1 MKPIHLN
8 LAARPYRNYLP
19 VNLVV
24 VAASLLIAFLALYN
38 VDTFI
43 RYRTETVT
51 TRAKI
56 AKLEAETAREQRLA
70 DDAERRL
77 KTVNVAALQKQ
88 TRFVNAQ
95 IAERAFS
102 WSELLDRLETILAN
116 NTRILSITPTFEKV
130 AAGQP
135 STGLVHVELQC
146 EAKSGDAL
154 VEMINRFNRDPH
166 FVNPFPRVETAT
178 PTGYQFMIGVDYKPS
193 TPSSSPAAQPAS
205 YTPAAKSPA
214 ATSDVPLTTTAAN
227 PGDNR

>member
-43 RYRTETVT
+43 RYRSATVS
-51 TRAKI
+51 TRDAI

-70 DDAERRL
+70 DEATRRV
-77 KTVNVAALQKQ
+77 KTVNVTALQKQ
-88 TRFVNAQ
+88 TKFVNAQ

-102 WSELLDRLETILAN
+102 WSELLDRLESILAN
-116 NTRILSITPTFEKV
+116 NTRITSISPTFEKNT
-130 AAGQP
+130 A
-135 STGLVHVELQC
+135 GLVHVDLVC

-166 FVNPFPRVETAT
+166 FSNPFPRIETVT
-178 PTGYQFMIGVDYKPS
+178 PTGYNFAIGVDYKPA
-193 TPSSSPAAQPAS
+193 TPNTAAQPAS
-205 YTPAAKSPA
+205 LTPAGVTP
-214 ATSDVPLTTTAAN
+214 
-227 PGDNR
+227 

>member
-1 MKPIHLN
+1 VKPIHLN

-43 RYRTETVT
+43 RYRTETVA

-70 DDAERRL
+70 DDAVGRV
-77 KTVNVAALQKQ
+77 KAYNVTALQKQ

-102 WSELLDRLETILAN
+102 WSELLDRLESILAP
-116 NTRILSITPTFEKV
+116 NTRITSIQPAFDK
-130 AAGQP
+130 AAIGV
-135 STGLVHVELQC
+135 VHLELLC
-146 EAKSGDAL
+146 EAKTGDSL
-154 VEMINRFNRDPH
+154 VDMINRFNRDAR
-166 FVNPFPRVETAT
+166 FSNPFPRVETAT
-178 PTGYQFMIGVDYKPS
+178 PTGYTFSIGVDYRPTLPGS
-193 TPSSSPAAQPAS
+193 AAAAPAASAA
-205 YTPAAKSPA
+205 PAAYAPA
-214 ATSDVPLTTTAAN
+214 
-227 PGDNR
+227 GGNR

>member
-1 MKPIHLN
+1 VKPIHLN

-43 RYRTETVT
+43 RYRTATVS
-51 TRAKI
+51 TRADI

-70 DDAERRL
+70 DEAARRV
-77 KTVNVAALQKQ
+77 KTVNVTALQKQ
-88 TRFVNAQ
+88 TKFVNAQ

-102 WSELLDRLETILAN
+102 WSELLDRLESILAN
-116 NTRILSITPTFEKV
+116 NTRIISISPTFEKNT
-130 AAGQP
+130 AGLIHVD
-135 STGLVHVELQC
+135 LVC

-166 FVNPFPRVETAT
+166 FSNPFPRVETAT
-178 PTGYQFMIGVDYKPS
+178 PTGYNFTIGVDYKPA
-193 TPSSSPAAQPAS
+193 TPNASAQPAAL
-205 YTPAAKSPA
+205 PP
-214 ATSDVPLTTTAAN
+214 VGVN
-227 PGDNR
+227 P

>member
-24 VAASLLIAFLALYN
+24 VAASLAIAFLALYN
-38 VDTFI
+38 VDIFI
-43 RYRTETVT
+43 RYRTETVA

-102 WSELLDRLETILAN
+102 WSELLDRLETILAD
-116 NTRILSITPTFEKV
+116 NTRILSIQPTFEKT
-130 AAGQP
+130 APGQP
-135 STGLVHVELQC
+135 TGGLVHVELQC

-166 FVNPFPRVETAT
+166 FANPFPRVETAT
-178 PTGYQFMIGVDYKPS
+178 PTGYSFLIGVDYKPS
-193 TPSSSPAAQPAS
+193 MPSSPAAAQPAS
-205 YTPAAKSPA
+205 YPPAEKA
-214 ATSDVPLTTTAAN
+214 AAAGDAAAPAAN

>member
-1 MKPIHLN
+1 VKPIHLN

-43 RYRTETVT
+43 RYRTETVA

-70 DDAERRL
+70 DDAVGRV
-77 KTVNVAALQKQ
+77 KAYNVTALQKQ

-102 WSELLDRLETILAN
+102 WSELLDRLESILAT
-116 NTRILSITPTFEKV
+116 NTRITSIQPTFDK
-130 AAGQP
+130 AAIGV
-135 STGLVHVELQC
+135 VHLELLC
-146 EAKSGDAL
+146 EAKTGDSL
-154 VEMINRFNRDPH
+154 VDMINRFNRDAR
-166 FVNPFPRVETAT
+166 FSNPFPRVETAT
-178 PTGYQFMIGVDYKPS
+178 PTGYNFSIGVDYKPTLPGS
-193 TPSSSPAAQPAS
+193 VTAAPAASGA
-205 YTPAAKSPA
+205 PAAYAPA
-214 ATSDVPLTTTAAN
+214 
-227 PGDNR
+227 GGNR

>member
-1 MKPIHLN
+1 VKPIHLN

-43 RYRTETVT
+43 RYRTETVA

-70 DDAERRL
+70 DEAARRV
-77 KTVNVAALQKQ
+77 KTVNVVALQKQ
-88 TRFVNAQ
+88 TKFVNAQ

-102 WSELLDRLETILAN
+102 WSELLDRLESVLAN
-116 NTRILSITPTFEKV
+116 NTRITSIQPSFEKTMSGV
-130 AAGQP
+130 VHLD
-135 STGLVHVELQC
+135 LVC

-166 FVNPFPRVETAT
+166 FTNPFPRVETAT
-178 PTGYQFMIGVDYKPS
+178 PTGYNFTIGVDYKPS
-193 TPSSSPAAQPAS
+193 MPVSGAAQPAALPS
-205 YTPAAKSPA
+205 EAPAAEVTP
-214 ATSDVPLTTTAAN
+214 
-227 PGDNR
+227 